1 MTRLQDKYKNEI
13 SAGLKGKFE
22 YKNIHQIPRLDKIV
36 VSMGVGK
43 AVENKSAIDSAV
55 KDMAK
60 ITGQK
65 PVVRTAKGS
74 ISNFRLREGN
84 PVGCMTTLRN
94 ERMYEFMDRLV
105 SVVLPRIRDF
115 RGVKDNF
122 DGRGNFSLG
131 LNEQTLFPEIQLDQV
146 EFTQGMNITF
156 VTSARTDEE
165 GRALLDGFGVPFRR
179 NSSEN

>member
-1 MTRLQDKYKNEI
+1 MARLADKYKKEITSDLQGKFSYKNVNEI
-13 SAGLKGKFE
+13 PKL
-22 YKNIHQIPRLDKIV
+22 QKIV

-43 AVENKSAIDSAV
+43 AVENKNALESAV
-55 KDMAK
+55 KDLTK

-84 PVGCMTTLRN
+84 PIGCMTTLRN
-94 ERMYEFMDRLV
+94 DRMYEFMDRLI
-105 SVVLPRIRDF
+105 SIVLPRIRDF
-115 RGVKDNF
+115 RGIKDKF

-131 LNEQTLFPEIQLDQV
+131 LNEQSLFPEIQLDQV
-146 EFTQGMNITF
+146 DFTQGMNITF

-165 GRALLDGFGVPFRR
+165 GLALLNGFGMPFRKKS
-179 NSSEN
+179 N